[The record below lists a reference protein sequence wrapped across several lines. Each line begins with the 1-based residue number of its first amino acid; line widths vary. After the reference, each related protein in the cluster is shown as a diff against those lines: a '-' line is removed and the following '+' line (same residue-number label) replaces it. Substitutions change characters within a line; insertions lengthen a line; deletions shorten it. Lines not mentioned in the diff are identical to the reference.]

1 MVLTSDQWD
10 DPPSM
15 SVGKIVENQN
25 DDQQIHR
32 IHLGAFGCEFDHALA
47 LDFVKDAEP
56 SGYNLPNLS
65 GLSPRLTSHTL
76 QWWNSHSYGKWTI
89 YRSMIYRT
97 LKWWFSIAMLNHR
110 ISLYKDHFKIT
121 ISAQSTSLP
130 SNGLQLSH
138 SFIPFPSENCCP
150 P

>member
-56 SGYNLPNLS
+56 SGYNLLNLS

-76 QWWNSHSYGKWTI
+76 Q
-89 YRSMIYRT
+89 
-97 LKWWFSIAMLNHR
+97 
-110 ISLYKDHFKIT
+110 
-121 ISAQSTSLP
+121 
-130 SNGLQLSH
+130 
-138 SFIPFPSENCCP
+138 
-150 P
+150 